1 MRREFLAVTVSDI
14 TGRLSA
20 TSLSRSIEL
29 VRHNAQTTQH
39 NKAEIRLKIGWNG
52 IGKDKIG

>member
-20 TSLSRSIEL
+20 TSLSRSVEL
-29 VRHNAQTTQH
+29 VRHNAQTSKH
-39 NKAEIRLKIGWNG
+39 NEAEIRLKIGWDRMG
-52 IGKDKIG
+52 